1 MLCYVLSTFDTECRT
16 LRIEEMF
23 RVDSCLFHYSSDSA
37 FRQITRMIRNGRSRF
52 SGGMSPD
59 LVTASRTSI
68 ELESKAFELPS
79 NVSITESGEP
89 TH

>member
-1 MLCYVLSTFDTECRT
+1 MLCYVLAFFETKRRT

-23 RVDSCLFHYSSDSA
+23 RVDSCLSHYRSHSA

-59 LVTASRTSI
+59 LVTASRASI
-68 ELESKAFELPS
+68 KLESKAFELAS
-79 NVSITESGEP
+79 NVSISESGEP